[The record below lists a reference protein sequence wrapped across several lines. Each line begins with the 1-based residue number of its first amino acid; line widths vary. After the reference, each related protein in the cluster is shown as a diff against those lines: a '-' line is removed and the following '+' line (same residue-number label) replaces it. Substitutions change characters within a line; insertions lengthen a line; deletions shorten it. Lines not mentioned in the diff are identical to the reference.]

1 MKKISIL
8 IALTAVLT
16 SCKNDDTQKMSTN
29 AINNPMTLE
38 NAEKI
43 DKDKLP
49 IIKFE
54 LMEHD
59 FGTVIEGEKVS
70 FKFKFTNE
78 GKSDL
83 IINNASGSCGCTV
96 PKAPELPIKPGKSE
110 YIEAIFDSSNKEG
123 PVEKTI
129 TVMSNTIPNS
139 TELTI
144 KATVIVQKDK

>member
-38 NAEKI
+38 NPEKI

-70 FKFKFTNE
+70 FKFKFTN
-78 GKSDL
+78 
-83 IINNASGSCGCTV
+83 
-96 PKAPELPIKPGKSE
+96 
-110 YIEAIFDSSNKEG
+110 
-123 PVEKTI
+123 
-129 TVMSNTIPNS
+129 
-139 TELTI
+139 
-144 KATVIVQKDK
+144 

>member
-1 MKKISIL
+1 M
-8 IALTAVLT
+8 
-16 SCKNDDTQKMSTN
+16 
-29 AINNPMTLE
+29 NNPMTLE
-38 NAEKI
+38 NPQKI

-129 TVMSNTIPNS
+129 TVHSAFSGISRLADRYNALPP
-139 TELTI
+139 ELT
-144 KATVIVQKDK
+144 ATREAGAPLAAVK